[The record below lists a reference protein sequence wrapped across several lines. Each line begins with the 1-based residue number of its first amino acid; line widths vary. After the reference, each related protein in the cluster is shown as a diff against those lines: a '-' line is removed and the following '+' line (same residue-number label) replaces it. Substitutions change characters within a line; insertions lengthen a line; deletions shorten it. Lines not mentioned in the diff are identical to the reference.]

1 MDLSKLEKIFGER
14 LSTSE
19 AVRLQHSH
27 DESWHVPESIP
38 DAVIFPESSKE
49 VSIILNF
56 ANERKIPIIP
66 FGAGTSLEGQVHALK
81 GGITINSLHMNK
93 IKEVNLEDMDCKVQP
108 GVTREDLNL
117 FLRDTGLFFPIDPGA
132 NASIGGMCS
141 TGASGTNT
149 VKYGT
154 IRQQVMGLKVVMP
167 DGEIIKTGSRARKSS
182 AGYDLTHLMLG
193 SEGTLGFITE
203 IDLKL
208 HGRPEAISA
217 GVCNF
222 Q

>member
-19 AVRLQHSH
+19 AIRLQHSH
-27 DESWHVPESIP
+27 DESWHVPKSIP
-38 DAVIFPESSKE
+38 DAVIFPQSSDE

-56 ANERKIPIIP
+56 ANERKIPVIP

-132 NASIGGMCS
+132 NA
-141 TGASGTNT
+141 
-149 VKYGT
+149 
-154 IRQQVMGLKVVMP
+154 
-167 DGEIIKTGSRARKSS
+167 
-182 AGYDLTHLMLG
+182 
-193 SEGTLGFITE
+193 
-203 IDLKL
+203 
-208 HGRPEAISA
+208 
-217 GVCNF
+217 
-222 Q
+222 